1 LKGYLIMTG
10 KRHEHS
16 LRNPQIGQA
25 YMMLVDLYEQCQAQ
39 GLNTTQ
45 IRERI
50 QSEHPWG
57 TGKQWVHRA
66 WDIARREF
74 LADYGLT
81 PGQAP
86 QPRNN
91 CPHD

>member
-1 LKGYLIMTG
+1 MTG

-25 YMMLVDLYEQCQAQ
+25 YMMLLDLYERCQAQ
-39 GLNTTQ
+39 GMEPEQ
-45 IRERI
+45 IRQHL

-57 TGKQWVHRA
+57 VGNQWMHRA

-74 LADYGLT
+74 MTDYGLIT
-81 PGQAP
+81 HITSPADT
-86 QPRNN
+86 RK
-91 CPHD
+91 D